1 MSPLRGLI
9 VPGLIVA
16 LAVLGCGR
24 KGPPHAPEV
33 RVPRP
38 PADLEANV
46 VAQEIVI
53 DWSNPNRR
61 EDGSPML
68 DLTKIRLYRRE
79 ETVRAAGRRGAGA
92 PPSEASDSIAGAAG
106 RRGAGTPP
114 SEASDSIAGENAVR
128 PALRVGSAV
137 HGFAEIAAF
146 DIPSVGRVRRYVDRD
161 VAIGRRYTYVL
172 TAMDSQGRMSAPSP
186 RLSVVLIAAPGPPT
200 ALVTHE
206 GETEATLSW
215 DPPRQLIDGT
225 PVTGAITYEVLR
237 STSADVAPA
246 EIRASR
252 LETEHF
258 TDRRLENEQ
267 TYFYAVRAVRTEPVG
282 AATSEPTVAVPVTPR
297 DMTPP
302 SPPSELV
309 AIPSPGTVR
318 LAWRSSPEG
327 DVARVIVYRAQG
339 DGAPVR
345 VGSAEVPRTTFTDRD
360 LPPGTYRYFVTSIDG
375 ASRPNESRR
384 SAEVTVTV
392 VAGPAP

>member
-1 MSPLRGLI
+1 VSLFRGLI

-38 PADLEANV
+38 PTDLKASV
-46 VAQEIVI
+46 VAQEITI
-53 DWSNPNRR
+53 DWSNPSRR

-79 ETVRAAGRRGAGA
+79 EAVRA
-92 PPSEASDSIAGAAG
+92 DSIG
-106 RRGAGTPP
+106 
-114 SEASDSIAGENAVR
+114 GENAVKAVR
-128 PALRVGSAV
+128 PAMRVGSAV

-146 DIPSVGRVRRYVDRD
+146 DIQSVGRVRRYVDRD

-172 TAMDSQGRMSAPSP
+172 TAVDSQGRMSAPSP

-200 ALVTHE
+200 ALVTRE
-206 GETEATLSW
+206 GETEATLAW
-215 DPPRQLIDGT
+215 GPPRQLIDGN
-225 PVTGAITYEVLR
+225 PVAGVITYEVLR

-246 EIRASR
+246 EIRASG
-252 LETEHF
+252 LETANF
-258 TDRRLENEQ
+258 TDRRLENER

-282 AATSEPTVAVPVTPR
+282 AATSEPTAAVPVTPR

-309 AIPSPGTVR
+309 AVPSPGTVR

-392 VAGPAP
+392 AGGPAP